1 LFDFRFLFP
10 PAEPG
15 GRPLVAEGGAAAP
28 LVLAAAPLVLA
39 AAPLAAAPLVLAA
52 APLVLAAGAGSL
64 VPVEPKMDSKNPPL
78 CELFLCELFLCELF
92 LCELF
97 LCELFLCEFLCEGI
111 LYIIETKQFFQNN
124 IKIFC

>member
-15 GRPLVAEGGAAAP
+15 GTPLVAEGGAPVEP
-28 LVLAAAPLVLA
+28 LVLAAAGVEPLA
-39 AAPLAAAPLVLAA
+39 TAPLAATGAVVLA

-64 VPVEPKMDSKNPPL
+64 VPVEPKIDSRNPPL
-78 CELFLCELFLCELF
+78 CELFLCD
-92 LCELF
+92 
-97 LCELFLCEFLCEGI
+97 LFLCEFLCEGI